1 MQAGKLPPEVLT
13 EILERISVKDPRV
26 FLGPKN
32 GEDATLI
39 DCGDRYLVVTMDP
52 ITFATDLTGWYLVQV
67 NANDIFVMG
76 AIPKWLLATIIL
88 PEGIDQ
94 RVMTDIFDQL
104 LEACEVQDIT
114 LVGGHTEVTHGIS
127 RPIVIGCMIGEV
139 SKEKAV
145 VKSSAREGDEII
157 LTEGIA
163 IEGTSLLAR
172 EAYEELMDK
181 GVSKDI
187 LEQASQLLLDPGIS
201 VAKACAVARR
211 FPDVH
216 GMHDPTE
223 GGLASALRE
232 VAGASELGV
241 FIDYS
246 KVNVIP
252 ECQIIC
258 DTLNLDPMGLI
269 SSGALLIIVSQG
281 ESLNLIEALS
291 KEGVDAEQIGRL
303 WPAENGIK
311 MACGDDIFEIPN
323 FERDELARYFSTK

>member
-13 EILERISVKDPRV
+13 EILGRISVKDPRV

-76 AIPKWLLATIIL
+76 GIPKWLLATIIL

-139 SKEKAV
+139 SKENAV
-145 VKSSAREGDEII
+145 VKSSAREGDAII

-172 EAYEELMDK
+172 EAYEDLMVK
-181 GVSKDI
+181 GVSEDI
-187 LEQASQLLLDPGIS
+187 LEQASQLLSDPGIS

-232 VAGASELGV
+232 VAGVSELGV
-241 FIDYS
+241 FIDHG

-258 DTLNLDPMGLI
+258 EMLSLDPMGLI

-291 KEGVDAEQIGRL
+291 LEGVEAEQIGRL

-323 FERDELARYFSTK
+323 FERDELARYFSTR